1 MKTIIQLPENSTL
14 IDLEEQ
20 FPNYILSYDL
30 FKNTL
35 TVISTNCSDVS
46 LELFTLKLL
55 IDNNVEEFIFNC
67 NGDCDYSTDNDIKFS
82 QVGK

>member
-14 IDLEEQ
+14 IDIEEQ

-46 LELFTLKLL
+46 PELFTLKLL

-67 NGDCDYSTDNDIKFS
+67 NGDCDYSTDIDIKFS

>member
-1 MKTIIQLPENSTL
+1 MKTIIELPENSTL
-14 IDLEEQ
+14 IDIEEE

-46 LELFTLKLL
+46 PELFTLKLL
-55 IDNNVEEFIFNC
+55 IKNNVEEFIFYS
-67 NGDCDYSTDNDIKFS
+67 NGDCDYSTAIDLKFS
-82 QVGK
+82 QVG